1 VPDKLV
7 LTSASDKAVQG
18 QFILFTEGGPVSA
31 YTIKVPVAM
40 ASTVKVSPAKGAIP
54 ANGFVSVTV
63 TVTSKV
69 AVNSSI
75 TVEPGNIIVTVR
87 YTIIKA

>member
-1 VPDKLV
+1 M
-7 LTSASDKAVQG
+7 LTSASDTAVQA
-18 QFILFTEGGPVSA
+18 QFILFTEGGPVRA
-31 YTIKVPVAM
+31 YTITVPAAM
-40 ASTVKVSPAKGAIP
+40 AGKVTVSPAKGAIP

-69 AVNSSI
+69 AVSTRV

-87 YTIIKA
+87 YTIKA